1 MDKEGLDMGLS
12 GLVTLIREPLLRPV
26 QIVRQ
31 FISNLKTG
39 NSRYAAYHENNG
51 LSSTL
56 KNQGSQKDI
65 QSYGYNK
72 PYSWHM
78 QILGHIG
85 LGYIGL
91 VVWNK

>member
-1 MDKEGLDMGLS
+1 MHNIGLAIQWFG

-56 KNQGSQKDI
+56 KNQGIKKDN
-65 QSYGYNK
+65 QYPYWYNK
-72 PYSWHM
+72 PHRR
-78 QILGHIG
+78 ICLIC
-85 LGYIGL
+85 GY
-91 VVWNK
+91 VAMRFDRNKV